1 MRKRRATRR
10 PKPLRLVNR
19 SLPAPGSPGGP
30 HRRGTLRMPG
40 IIADA
45 QGTEANSSSF
55 LAGSSRSLLSVRL
68 FCHFATALF
77 GYTPLLRCM
86 IVESFLDRSGF
97 AARVEIRKRSFFLAK
112 LLLGRKSTAYHH

>member
-68 FCHFATALF
+68 FCHFAIALF
-77 GYTPLLRCM
+77 GYTIIKVYDSRKLFGSFRLCGEGRDPETFLL
-86 IVESFLDRSGF
+86 SGQ
-97 AARVEIRKRSFFLAK
+97 AAIRQKV
-112 LLLGRKSTAYHH
+112 